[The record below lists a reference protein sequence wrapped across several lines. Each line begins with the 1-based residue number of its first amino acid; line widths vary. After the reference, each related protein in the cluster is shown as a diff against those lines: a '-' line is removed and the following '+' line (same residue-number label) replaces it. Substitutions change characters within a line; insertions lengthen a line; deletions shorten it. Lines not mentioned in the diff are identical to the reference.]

1 MHTAPGGNVFGQPG
15 GFSFGQPA
23 TAGAFGGGAFSFGAL
38 LTVGQSSCF
47 RAVSCVEASLPFP
60 F

>member
-23 TAGAFGGGAFSFGAL
+23 PAGAFGGGAFSFGA
-38 LTVGQSSCF
+38 
-47 RAVSCVEASLPFP
+47 
-60 F
+60 